1 MRYCSQLKASE
12 RRVLNVMKNKNIKWI
27 ITIIITI
34 SLCAAVFGTIV
45 SADNVL
51 YVNPNGETISSL
63 KGLYVLGGSGTAGV
77 LTANSV
83 WAMTASGLENIG
95 GDGSGTGGGGYVTPE
110 APPTG
115 TIAVPVSTVRI
126 GLDYYYSASRNS
138 SLAFATLDNYI
149 GSGFAFGYYDSN
161 RTFHEL
167 GRTGKTA
174 LTIVVDRNTTV
185 SGVTIGCYHVKLPG
199 TYADY
204 DSAAAAASAYTGGFP
219 AYYNGTFYVLVG
231 NYNSATAAAE
241 ALNYGIYGEV
251 FTASDRCVAVVER
264 GTNKILFE
272 YDCGTSSSLA
282 VRPLSANGK
291 AVTEYNDGNRYYGDF
306 EFTRYKGLNMTVVN
320 VLPIED
326 YVKGVVP
333 YEMSSSWPLEA
344 LKAQACCARTYM
356 VSNYKSY
363 NSFGF
368 DVTDDTY
375 CQAYLG
381 TKSANATTDRAVDE
395 TAGLYITYG
404 GQFCNTTYFSSD
416 GGATEDSENVFSS
429 VVPYLRGVVDPFED
443 AIDFTYKTWTKTMTA
458 AQITTRLRNYGYSI
472 STVVSVVPE
481 YTRMGNMAKITFR
494 DVNGKTITVSKSNC
508 YSVLGLNSIRFTI
521 EKTANGDYLIKGG
534 GWGHNVG
541 MSQWGAYSMAS
552 VYGYSY
558 AEILGFYYT
567 GITIS
572 KGIPS

>member
-1 MRYCSQLKASE
+1 
-12 RRVLNVMKNKNIKWI
+12 MKKTQIKWI

-34 SLCAAVFGTIV
+34 CLCAAAFGTIV

-63 KGLYVLGGSGTAGV
+63 KGLYAIGGSGAASV
-77 LTANSV
+77 ITANSV

-95 GDGSGTGGGGYVTPE
+95 GDGSGAGGGYAPPVT
-110 APPTG
+110 PPTG
-115 TIAVPVSTVRI
+115 TISVPVSTVRI
-126 GLDYYYSASRNS
+126 GLDYYYSPSRNS
-138 SLAFATLDNYI
+138 SLAYATLDNYI
-149 GSGFAFGYYDSN
+149 GSGFSFGYYDSN

-167 GRTGKTA
+167 GRTGKTT

-185 SGVTIGCYHVKLPG
+185 GGINIGCFHVKVPG
-199 TYADY
+199 TYADF
-204 DSAAAAASAYTGGFP
+204 DSAAVAASSYAGGFP

-231 NYNSATAAAE
+231 QYSSRVDAE
-241 ALNYGIYGEV
+241 AAVNSGIYGEV

-264 GTNKILFE
+264 GTDKFLFE
-272 YDCGTSSSLA
+272 YDCGSASSLA
-282 VRPLSANGK
+282 VRPLSGSGK
-291 AVTEYNDGNRYYGDF
+291 AITEYNDSNRYYGDF
-306 EFTRYKGLNMTVVN
+306 EFTRTTGLNMTVVN
-320 VLPIED
+320 ILPIED

-333 YEMSSSWPLEA
+333 YEMSPSWPLEA

-363 NSFGF
+363 ASFGF

-381 TKSANATTDRAVDE
+381 TKSANSTTDRAVDE

-416 GGATEDSENVFSS
+416 GGATEDSENVFYSA
-429 VVPYLRGVVDPFED
+429 VPYLRGVVDPFED
-443 AIDFTYKTWTKTMTA
+443 AIDFTYKSWTKTMTA
-458 AQITTRLRNYGYSI
+458 AQITTRLRNCGYSI
-472 STVVSVVPE
+472 STVISVEPE

-494 DVNGKTITVSKSNC
+494 DANGKSVTVSKSNC

-521 EKTANGDYLIKGG
+521 EKTASGDYLIKGG